1 MMKLNKSTIIIFLV
15 IVVLAAGYRLFPD
28 RALGFAPQIAI
39 ALFAGAVIKNR
50 AWAVIVP
57 ILSMFLSDLLFQFCY
72 VMGWTNLAGIY
83 AGQFTNYV
91 LFAGIAFLGYF
102 LRNLKPI
109 RIAAGS
115 LIAPTVYF
123 LLSNLAV
130 WMTTGGYARP
140 KTWEGLLMTYAD
152 GLPFYQGSL
161 VATVF
166 FSVVLFGGFF
176 VIRSIKGAGKEV
188 ISEVSVVQVKK

>member
-1 MMKLNKSTIIIFLV
+1 MKLNRSTIIIFLV

-50 AWAVIVP
+50 AWAIAVP
-57 ILSMFLSDLLFQFCY
+57 ILSLFLSDLIFQFAY
-72 VMGWTNLAGIY
+72 VMGWTNIAGIY
-83 AGQFTNYV
+83 EGQFINYM

-102 LRNLKPI
+102 LRNLKPV

-115 LIAPTVYF
+115 LIAPTIYF
-123 LLSNLAV
+123 ILSNLTV
-130 WMTTGGYARP
+130 WMTTGGLGRP
-140 KTWEGLLMTYAD
+140 KTWEGLMMTYTDAI
-152 GLPFYQGSL
+152 PFYQGSL

-166 FSVVLFGGFF
+166 FSVVLFGGYF
-176 VIRSIKGAGKEV
+176 VVRSMNGASKTSMVEGVNK
-188 ISEVSVVQVKK
+188 